1 MEIRQLKYFVQIA
14 KDQNYTVAAKKLYIT
29 QPTLSWTIKQL
40 EEELGVKL
48 FTPHGK
54 KLLLTPDGEEL
65 LQHAKYLLQEH
76 QKVVELFQSR
86 SGQLTG
92 YIHLG
97 IPTLF
102 GTCFFMNQIM
112 SFMDHYPKIKVTMY
126 NSGSIAIQ
134 EMVEAGTVEL
144 GIVSYL
150 FPSANLEAIELPNIN
165 YPIVVI
171 TSKKH
176 PLAAKSSLSF
186 ADLKNETFIL
196 LSESFTIG
204 ELPLQAC
211 MKAGYSPNVAFRS
224 SEWDVI
230 CEAVANSNNISI
242 LPYPFLQK
250 SKKDNIAIIPL
261 DDVETLI
268 PIAIITKKD
277 RQKSLPLQKF
287 IQFMLDNILNSAM

>member
-14 KDQNYTVAAKKLYIT
+14 KDQNYTLAAKQLYIT
-29 QPTLSWTIKQL
+29 QPTLSWTIKHL

-48 FTPHGK
+48 FIPYGK
-54 KLLLTPDGEEL
+54 KLILTPDGEEL
-65 LQHAKYLLQEH
+65 LLHAKFLLQEH
-76 QKVVELFQSR
+76 QKIVELFQSR
-86 SGQLTG
+86 SGQLIG
-92 YIHLG
+92 HIHLG

-112 SFMDHYPKIKVTMY
+112 SFMEHYPKIKVTMH

-134 EMVEAGTVEL
+134 EMVEAGTIEL

-150 FPSANLEAIELPNIN
+150 FPSANLEAIELPNTN

-171 TSKKH
+171 ANKKH
-176 PLAAKSSLSF
+176 PLAAKSSVSF
-186 ADLKNETFIL
+186 ADLKNEAFIL

-211 MKAGYSPNVAFRS
+211 RKSGYSPNVIFRS

-261 DDVETLI
+261 NDADSLI
-268 PIAIITKKD
+268 PIAIISRKD
-277 RQKSLPLQKF
+277 RQKPLPLQKF
-287 IQFMLDNILNSAM
+287 IQFMLDNILNSAI